1 MKWGQSQNYHI
12 TLDSGVLGLERCAE
26 IICSLY

>member
-12 TLDSGVLGLERCAE
+12 TLDSGVLGLERYAE